1 MRRCKF
7 RKVSLARAKWNRA
20 ILCGNL
26 VRKRGN
32 LDQELWTK
40 VDRYYGAVVQEDEA
54 LKTAA
59 GEADKAGLPA
69 IAVSASQGK
78 LLMLVAQMLGARKI
92 LEVGTL
98 AGYSTIWMAR
108 GMAEGGRLITLEYE
122 PKHAEVARKNFERAG
137 LTRQIEVRVGDATQT
152 MAQLVAEGAGP
163 FDLIFLDANKDGYPT
178 YFELSLKL
186 SRKGTVIFADNVVRD
201 GAVADAATKDEAVRG
216 VQRLKEIV
224 EKDKRVSATAIQT
237 VGSKGYDG
245 FALMM
250 VR

>member
-1 MRRCKF
+1 M
-7 RKVSLARAKWNRA
+7 NP
-20 ILCGNL
+20 
-26 VRKRGN
+26 
-32 LDQELWTK
+32 ELWTK
-40 VDRYYGAVVQEDEA
+40 VDEFYAAVVQEDEV
-54 LKTAA
+54 LKSAA
-59 GEADKAGLPA
+59 GEAEKAGLPA

-78 LLMLVAQMLGARKI
+78 LLMFVAQMIGARKI

-98 AGYSTIWMAR
+98 AGYSTIWLAR
-108 GMAEGGRLITLEYE
+108 GLAEEGRLTTLEFE
-122 PKHAEVARKNFERAG
+122 QKHADVARKNFERAG
-137 LTRQIEVRVGDATQT
+137 LAKKIEVRVGDAKQT
-152 MAQLVAEGAGP
+152 MAQLVTEGAGP

-178 YFELSLKL
+178 YYELSLKL
-186 SRKGTVIFADNVVRD
+186 SRRGTVIFADNVVRD

-224 EKDKRVSATAIQT
+224 ENDRRVSATAIQT